1 MHRTLQRLGAAL
13 LAATC
18 AALGVTATV
27 ANAAPVTSA
36 SPTSVH
42 ASQVTRT
49 VSTAGDTFT
58 GPRFVVTGGRPGVAR
73 AIAAVLQRRVDGLVA
88 TFTREVA
95 GSAANGPA
103 PHRMSDGAVPT
114 IDRSRHDLSV
124 VLLES
129 IDLAGA
135 HPGYVSH
142 AYIFDAATGTEV
154 SVARLFHDP
163 HRADRLIRAA
173 LVAGN
178 RQSGVTT
185 RDVARVSIVPVRGKG
200 TSPLV
205 CYPGRTG
212 LHCQIDPGWLLPFAA
227 GPLTA
232 TVSWKALAAG

>member
-1 MHRTLQRLGAAL
+1 M
-13 LAATC
+13 
-18 AALGVTATV
+18 
-27 ANAAPVTSA
+27 
-36 SPTSVH
+36 
-42 ASQVTRT
+42 
-49 VSTAGDTFT
+49 
-58 GPRFVVTGGRPGVAR
+58 AR
-73 AIAAVLQRRVDGLVA
+73 AIAAVLQRRMDGLVA

-103 PHRMSDGAVPT
+103 PHRMSDGVVPT
-114 IDRSRHDLSV
+114 IDRSSHFLSV

-142 AYIFDAATGTEV
+142 AYIFDAATGREV
-154 SVARLFHDP
+154 SVARLFRDP

-178 RQSGVTT
+178 RQSGVTA
-185 RDVARVSIVPVRGKG
+185 RDVAGVSIVPVRGKG

-212 LHCQIDPGWLLPFAA
+212 LHCQVDPGWLLPFAA

-232 TVSWKALAAG
+232 TVPWKALAAS